1 MYQSRIS
8 RTTSAVIHKKLMKL
22 CICKQPAKSIFG
34 DCGGNMSGAEWGVI
48 TSPRFPMPYEPPSRG
63 AASRVCNW
71 FVTARPGKRLL
82 LNFEH
87 FAVEGHLTGK

>member
-1 MYQSRIS
+1 
-8 RTTSAVIHKKLMKL
+8 
-22 CICKQPAKSIFG
+22 
-34 DCGGNMSGAEWGVI
+34 MSGAEWGVI
-48 TSPRFPMPYEPPSRG
+48 TSPRFPAPYEPPARG

-87 FAVEGHLTGK
+87 FAVEGHLTGMLITLIYEILEVDTIVN